1 MRVVHHYGS
10 RPEFVLLGG
19 LMPEEAAQAV
29 RAQFG
34 GELLGATRTTL
45 NDLLANFSDPASQG
59 PQAYASQML
68 ADHPELD
75 RVTVTA
81 EAVVAVKAFHQLL
94 FER

>member
-1 MRVVHHYGS
+1 
-10 RPEFVLLGG
+10 
-19 LMPEEAAQAV
+19 MPEEAAQAV

>member
-1 MRVVHHYGS
+1 
-10 RPEFVLLGG
+10 
-19 LMPEEAAQAV
+19 
-29 RAQFG
+29 
-34 GELLGATRTTL
+34 
-45 NDLLANFSDPASQG
+45 
-59 PQAYASQML
+59 ML